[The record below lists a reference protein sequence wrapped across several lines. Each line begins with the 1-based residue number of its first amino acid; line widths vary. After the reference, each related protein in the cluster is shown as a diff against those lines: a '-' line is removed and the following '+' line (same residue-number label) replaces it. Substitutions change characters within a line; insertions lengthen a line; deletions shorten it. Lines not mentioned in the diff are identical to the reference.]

1 MKVKKFMS
9 AIILSIVA
17 FVTSFTVAFSAVQLR
32 CVDCNKLLVRTHV
45 VLGMLDYEHYFG
57 CKEIEGLKTRRDL
70 SYVGYRLLCVET
82 DDGPLCYSCA
92 SNIINKKAVARDTA
106 YTITVP
112 ESVVLNK
119 TSSDYSG
126 TYTGTVSVSA
136 NGFIQ
141 LDQRVYFSA
150 SNPEM
155 YRTGSAAVTGTTTA
169 TTATDWESMDVSSGD
184 AKTVYTVSADI
195 TPGSW
200 NGTMMF
206 FATVTEKFD
215 ILLGDNTTS
224 LLAQNENAANV
235 KFSSSAPKIATVDA
249 TGHVQTVSA
258 GETTITKMVY
268 DSTGK
273 NLLYTA
279 VYNITV
285 SVETADMVTTRLAEP
300 LEALTAA
307 GTTIDTIQFGQYTI
321 PSGVTTYDVSG
332 NGSNTIKAFV
342 DETALKVTNTK
353 AAPVKFAAGNS
364 VSFDQNSAFSDIT
377 TIKYD
382 SVDTSKVTS
391 ANSAFM
397 NMSDLSSITG
407 LENWDTGKITDIRNI
422 FRGCSALTS
431 LDLSKWDT
439 SNITDVGCAF
449 YGCTALN
456 NLNIGTWD
464 TGKVTAIDCLLYN
477 CSSLPLVDISNWNTG
492 NVTNMNQVF
501 SGCSGLTTLDIGGW
515 NTSKVTSMR
524 YLFSKCSELSQ
535 LTLTGWDTAAVT
547 DMSNMFAGCE
557 GLTSLNVKS
566 FDTANVTNMR
576 YMFSKCS
583 SLSELNIRNF
593 NTARVTS
600 MRGMFECCEKLL
612 ALSIDCPYNFNTSNV
627 VDMSSMFYY
636 CKKLGSN
643 AALCD
648 GFDTSKV
655 TNMSKMFA
663 GYNGR
668 TFGGTLCLQFNFNTS
683 NVTDMSEM
691 FADSNTISALDISS
705 FSTAKV
711 TNMNSMFANCNKLTS
726 ITVGSSFATANL
738 PKSGK
743 DTGLFY
749 IDTKTNLEVKGE
761 ISNALKA
768 YNFAGDNRIVKFVES
783 TFATYRLAPI
793 ISSLS
798 SAGTTID
805 SIYFG
810 HYDIPS
816 NTTTYDVSGVN
827 DGSIVA
833 FVSGTALKVTN
844 TYNGPIKFIQDNGVC
859 FYIAS
864 KPSAFK
870 NITEVHYDYV
880 DTSLV
885 AYCDNAFYGMSKL
898 TTITGL
904 ENWDTSNMTSMSY
917 MFYYCP
923 SITKLN
929 VANFDTSKV
938 TDMREMFESCNSLT
952 SLDVSHFDT
961 SKVTRMRYMFSGC
974 QSLTS
979 LDVSNFNTSN
989 VIDMSYMFLDCH
1001 SLKELDLKAFDTKNV
1016 VSMYCMFGF
1025 SWSLEKVDISSFDT
1039 SNVMDMSYMFEACN
1053 SLKQIDVSNFDT
1065 CKVESMAGMF
1075 TDCYSLTSVDVSNFN
1090 TSKVTDF
1097 SRMFGHCFKLGRVVV
1112 GNSVLTKN
1120 LPVTG
1125 TDKGLFWVENNT
1137 HLTIVGN
1144 ASSALR
1150 AYNYSGDNRTV
1161 SYVSSLRAN
1170 SLNTKN
1176 ILSEQTQYA
1185 TPETA
1190 QRYDERPAA

>member
-32 CVDCNKLLVRTHV
+32 CVDCNKLLVRTDV

-70 SYVGYRLLCVET
+70 AYVGYRLLCVET

-184 AKTVYTVSADI
+184 AMTVYTVSADI

-342 DETALKVTNTK
+342 DGTALKVTNTK

-407 LENWDTGKITDIRNI
+407 LENWDTGRITDIRNI

-547 DMSNMFAGCE
+547 DMSN
-557 GLTSLNVKS
+557 
-566 FDTANVTNMR
+566 
-576 YMFSKCS
+576 
-583 SLSELNIRNF
+583 
-593 NTARVTS
+593 
-600 MRGMFECCEKLL
+600 
-612 ALSIDCPYNFNTSNV
+612 
-627 VDMSSMFYY
+627 
-636 CKKLGSN
+636 
-643 AALCD
+643 
-648 GFDTSKV
+648 
-655 TNMSKMFA
+655 
-663 GYNGR
+663 
-668 TFGGTLCLQFNFNTS
+668 
-683 NVTDMSEM
+683 M

-938 TDMREMFESCNSLT
+938 TDMREMFESCSSLT

-989 VIDMSYMFLDCH
+989 VIDMSYMFFDCH

-1097 SRMFGHCFKLGRVVV
+1097 SRMFGRCFKLGRVVV

>member
-9 AIILSIVA
+9 AIILSLVA

-70 SYVGYRLLCVET
+70 AYVGYRLLCVET

-342 DETALKVTNTK
+342 DGTALKVTNTK

-364 VSFDQNSAFSDIT
+364 VSFNQNSAFSDIT

-391 ANSAFM
+391 ANSVFRDMAK
-397 NMSDLSSITG
+397 LSSVTG

-439 SNITDVGCAF
+439 SNVTDMGCAF

-456 NLNIGTWD
+456 NLNIGIWNTS
-464 TGKVTAIDCLLYN
+464 KVTAIDCLLYN
-477 CSSLPLVDISNWNTG
+477 CSSLPSIDISNWNTG

-515 NTSKVTSMR
+515 NTSKVTTMR
-524 YLFSKCSELSQ
+524 FLFSGCSKLSRLA
-535 LTLTGWDTAAVT
+535 LTQWDTAEVT
-547 DMSNMFAGCE
+547 DMRNMFAGCNS
-557 GLTSLNVKS
+557 LTSLDVKS
-566 FDTANVTNMR
+566 FDTANVTDMRTMFYGCSKLTTLEISNFDTASVTNMTA
-576 YMFSKCS
+576 MFHGCSNLTTLDVSK
-583 SLSELNIRNF
+583 L
-593 NTARVTS
+593 NTASVTG
-600 MRGMFECCEKLL
+600 MR
-612 ALSIDCPYNFNTSNV
+612 
-627 VDMSSMFYY
+627 SMFYY
-636 CKKLGSN
+636 CSSL
-643 AALCD
+643 
-648 GFDTSKV
+648 TSLDV
-655 TNMSKMFA
+655 S
-663 GYNGR
+663 
-668 TFGGTLCLQFNFNTS
+668 NFN
-683 NVTDMSEM
+683 
-691 FADSNTISALDISS
+691 
-705 FSTAKV
+705 TAKV
-711 TNMNSMFANCNKLTS
+711 TDMNIMFANCNKLTS
-726 ITVGSSFATANL
+726 ITVGSNFATANL
-738 PKSGK
+738 PKAGK

-749 IDTKTNLEVKGE
+749 VDTTTKLQIKGDA
-761 ISNALKA
+761 SDALKA
-768 YNFAGDNRIVKFVES
+768 YSFAGDNRTVKFVES
-783 TFATYRLAPI
+783 TFATSRLAPI

-798 SAGTTID
+798 SSGTTID
-805 SIYFG
+805 AIYFG

-870 NITEVHYDYV
+870 NIAEVHYDYV

-929 VANFDTSKV
+929 VSNFDTSKV

-1176 ILSEQTQYA
+1176 ILPEQTQHA

>member
-321 PSGVTTYDVSG
+321 P
-332 NGSNTIKAFV
+332 
-342 DETALKVTNTK
+342 
-353 AAPVKFAAGNS
+353 
-364 VSFDQNSAFSDIT
+364 
-377 TIKYD
+377 
-382 SVDTSKVTS
+382 
-391 ANSAFM
+391 
-397 NMSDLSSITG
+397 
-407 LENWDTGKITDIRNI
+407 
-422 FRGCSALTS
+422 
-431 LDLSKWDT
+431 
-439 SNITDVGCAF
+439 
-449 YGCTALN
+449 
-456 NLNIGTWD
+456 
-464 TGKVTAIDCLLYN
+464 
-477 CSSLPLVDISNWNTG
+477 
-492 NVTNMNQVF
+492 
-501 SGCSGLTTLDIGGW
+501 
-515 NTSKVTSMR
+515 
-524 YLFSKCSELSQ
+524 
-535 LTLTGWDTAAVT
+535 
-547 DMSNMFAGCE
+547 
-557 GLTSLNVKS
+557 
-566 FDTANVTNMR
+566 
-576 YMFSKCS
+576 
-583 SLSELNIRNF
+583 
-593 NTARVTS
+593 
-600 MRGMFECCEKLL
+600 
-612 ALSIDCPYNFNTSNV
+612 
-627 VDMSSMFYY
+627 
-636 CKKLGSN
+636 
-643 AALCD
+643 
-648 GFDTSKV
+648 
-655 TNMSKMFA
+655 
-663 GYNGR
+663 
-668 TFGGTLCLQFNFNTS
+668 
-683 NVTDMSEM
+683 
-691 FADSNTISALDISS
+691 
-705 FSTAKV
+705 
-711 TNMNSMFANCNKLTS
+711 
-726 ITVGSSFATANL
+726 
-738 PKSGK
+738 
-743 DTGLFY
+743 
-749 IDTKTNLEVKGE
+749 
-761 ISNALKA
+761 
-768 YNFAGDNRIVKFVES
+768 
-783 TFATYRLAPI
+783 
-793 ISSLS
+793 
-798 SAGTTID
+798 